1 VPARELEQQRDYFA
15 QHGRGL
21 LQDLIEREVT
31 EATRLL
37 HADERLMG
45 IATLLWTTRLRQRF
59 RATVVGMYVLPEYR
73 RQRIATELLREC
85 VARARVLPE
94 VEEVCLCITVGNDAA
109 RGAYIKYG
117 FEPDYSEP
125 RYFKHAGEYYDI
137 EWLRLPLS

>member
-1 VPARELEQQRDYFA
+1 
-15 QHGRGL
+15 
-21 LQDLIEREVT
+21 
-31 EATRLL
+31 
-37 HADERLMG
+37 
-45 IATLLWTTRLRQRF
+45 
-59 RATVVGMYVLPEYR
+59 
-73 RQRIATELLREC
+73 LLREC